1 MLLLS
6 LSGTFQKLF
15 PQQGM
20 HFPSGLPGSCPFS
33 LQISAD
39 LLLLGK
45 PSLTSLIRNLGL
57 IITITVITLYCLL
70 IAHNGAD
77 IVKVLGG

>member
-15 PQQGM
+15 PQHGM
-20 HFPSGLPGSCPFS
+20 HFPSALPGSCPFS

-45 PSLTSLIRNLGL
+45 PSLTLIRNLGL